1 MNRKY
6 LWLTAITLP
15 GVLMSGCWAGL
26 HQFAIHTFEVT
37 DFVAALGC
45 WASSSSEAGNARPR
59 LSRQRLPNYVAPSFI

>member
-1 MNRKY
+1 MSSSVVLYPIGDASMNRKY

-37 DFVAALGC
+37 DFVAALRVLG
-45 WASSSSEAGNARPR
+45 
-59 LSRQRLPNYVAPSFI
+59 LF